1 VNLAQQIQA
10 QELLEA
16 QERLEA
22 QELQQ
27 QSVNEFVPKELNL
40 FQSIRADDEWIV
52 ISFVLKLFGLVAIL
66 LCIVG
71 GIVVWNIVESNRQID
86 PCLREV
92 IGDGVCDDQQNTLE
106 CEYDGMDCCLVSVA
120 RITKYCDDCK
130 CHLGKCSK

>member
-27 QSVNEFVPKELNL
+27 QSVNESVPKELNL
-40 FQSIRADDEWIV
+40 FQAIRADDEWIV

-86 PCLREV
+86 PALSQRS
-92 IGDGVCDDQQNTLE
+92 
-106 CEYDGMDCCLVSVA
+106 YW
-120 RITKYCDDCK
+120 
-130 CHLGKCSK
+130 

>member
-86 PCLREV
+86 PALSQRS
-92 IGDGVCDDQQNTLE
+92 
-106 CEYDGMDCCLVSVA
+106 YW
-120 RITKYCDDCK
+120 
-130 CHLGKCSK
+130 